1 MKRTNYGTVKAVGYL
16 PIDYYHAS
24 INILEEKIASEWKEQ
39 KGVLQ
44 EEYILFDFEGTLHFR
59 KLYWKALRG
68 YAFKFLNKW
77 FYLEDVASYAF
88 TLNNG
93 VPDYE

>member
-1 MKRTNYGTVKAVGYL
+1 MKRTNYGIVKAVGYL
-16 PIDYYHAS
+16 PIDYYHAP

-39 KGVLQ
+39 KGVLH
-44 EEYILFDFEGTLHFR
+44 EEYIAFDFEGVLHFR

-77 FYLEDVASYAF
+77 FYLEDVASYTF